1 MKETFQILIFFFFFS
16 SILLPQ
22 TIKEHLFNS
31 ETDSSKIR
39 SDVKGIEQ
47 IIIRFDEFE
56 LYQKFYNSK
65 NQISLDD
72 DPNTVWLKTSLLVS
86 KDEKFSQEFS
96 PYFLGPLEQKYQRDS
111 KFSLFRYRCC
121 WIFRL

>member
-16 SILLPQ
+16 SFLLPQ

>member
-1 MKETFQILIFFFFFS
+1 MKETFQILIFFFFFT